1 MLYSYINIYIDI
13 MLPICYNI
21 NMKEIIYY
29 QTKDNKTPYLE
40 WYNSLDKSLRLFV
53 DKRLSKVERGL
64 YGENKRLLEELYELK
79 FQNGLRIYYTEI
91 DNIIVL
97 LFTGGNKSK
106 QSKDIELATKY
117 LNDYNER
124 KK

>member
-1 MLYSYINIYIDI
+1 
-13 MLPICYNI
+13 
-21 NMKEIIYY
+21 MKEIIYY

-40 WYNSLDKSLRLFV
+40 WYYSLDKGLRLIV

-64 YGENKRLLEELYELK
+64 YGTNRRLSEELYELK
-79 FQNGLRIYYTEI
+79 FDNGLRIYYTEI

-106 QSKDIELATKY
+106 QSKDIETATKY
-117 LNDYNER
+117 LNDYNSR
-124 KK
+124 T